1 MKRLGFDGTVSAI
14 ASSLKHDLDIPTV
27 TADGR
32 FAVNALGDGRGG
44 GRDLWAFALTAPYTA
59 TRLFSTSA
67 EQSNCLLSPDGRWL
81 MWHSVEGGREASF
94 LARFITSGA
103 APQVGGQRVSL
114 GDGDPLGWRADGREI
129 YVLRKGSEVTAMQV
143 TLRGENVSVGS
154 AVTLFTI
161 TPMPRAVVS
170 AAAVPTPD
178 GNRFVVTEA
187 PYAHDQTLHV
197 LTNWTSR
204 LVRR

>member
-1 MKRLGFDGTVSAI
+1 
-14 ASSLKHDLDIPTV
+14 
-27 TADGR
+27 
-32 FAVNALGDGRGG
+32 
-44 GRDLWAFALTAPYTA
+44 
-59 TRLFSTSA
+59 
-67 EQSNCLLSPDGRWL
+67 
-81 MWHSVEGGREASF
+81 MWHSIEGGRESSF

-114 GDGDPLGWRADGREI
+114 GEGDPLGWRADGKEI
-129 YVLRKGSEVTAMQV
+129 YLLRKESEVIALPV
-143 TLRGENVSVGS
+143 TLQGETASVGS

-161 TPMPRAVVS
+161 TPVPRAVIN

-178 GNRFVVTEA
+178 GQRFVVTEA
-187 PYAHDQTLHV
+187 PYAHEETLHV